1 MVDDDKYL
9 MEDMN
14 NFDDIEDIDREE
26 DGFDEMNNFDDP
38 EDIFDKEEEDIFDK
52 EEEDIFDK
60 EEEDI
65 FDEFD
70 NLEEAEVARLVAEAE
85 QFMGEGI
92 DID

>member
-1 MVDDDKYL
+1 MIDDDKYL

-38 EDIFDKEEEDIFDK
+38 EDIFDKEED
-52 EEEDIFDK
+52 
-60 EEEDI
+60 DI

-70 NLEEAEVARLVAEAE
+70 SLEEAEVARLVAEAE
-85 QFMGEGI
+85 QFMGEGL

>member
-38 EDIFDKEEEDIFDK
+38 EDIFDKEEEDIFD
-52 EEEDIFDK
+52 
-60 EEEDI
+60 
-65 FDEFD
+65 EFD

>member
-52 EEEDIFDK
+52 EEEDIFD
-60 EEEDI
+60 
-65 FDEFD
+65 EFD